1 METLT
6 LERKK
11 QSRIS
16 HNQTDSDDYFT
27 PAMIAK
33 IELAMLQCKRGEGV
47 VCKTYEESMK
57 FFDAL

>member
-11 QSRIS
+11 QSKIPQ
-16 HNQTDSDDYFT
+16 NGDDYFT
-27 PAMIAK
+27 PATIAK

-47 VCKTYEESMK
+47 VCKTYEESMRY
-57 FFDAL
+57 FDAL